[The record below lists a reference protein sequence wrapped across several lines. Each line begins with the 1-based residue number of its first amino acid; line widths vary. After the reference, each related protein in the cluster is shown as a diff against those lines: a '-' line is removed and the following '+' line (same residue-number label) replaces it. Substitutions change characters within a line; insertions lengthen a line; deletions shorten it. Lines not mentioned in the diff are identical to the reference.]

1 MKIENKGMIGIIDEV
16 KIYDRA
22 LTLAE
27 IQRDYTLGVVIPRFV
42 VKNMQ

>member
-1 MKIENKGMIGIIDEV
+1 MIGIIDEV
-16 KIYDRA
+16 KIYDRE

-27 IQRDYTLGVVIPRFV
+27 IQRDYTHDVAIPRFV